1 MGKQLWQRPVFFDR
15 NRVYR
20 VYLGGKLFHDFLGD
34 APEDGFYP
42 EEWVASTVH
51 AMNAVSKGPFEGIS
65 MIEGTDLPFTKLLE
79 EHREDCLGS
88 RKTLGVLVKYL
99 DSAIRLPMQ
108 VHPTRAFSREYFH
121 SPYGKAESWVVL
133 ATRPGRLPLLRAS
146 RARSRGKNLKLR
158 STLP

>member
-88 RKTLGVLVKYL
+88 RKTPSDAGTPHARIFQRILSQPLRQSRVLG
-99 DSAIRLPMQ
+99 
-108 VHPTRAFSREYFH
+108 RACH
-121 SPYGKAESWVVL
+121 A
-133 ATRPGRLPLLRAS
+133 PGRLPLLRLL
-146 RARSRGKNLKLR
+146 ARGHAGRI
-158 STLP
+158 

>member
-51 AMNAVSKGPFEGIS
+51 AMNAVTPSRYNDSWLGKPNQFQKTSVSKS
-65 MIEGTDLPFTKLLE
+65 
-79 EHREDCLGS
+79 
-88 RKTLGVLVKYL
+88 
-99 DSAIRLPMQ
+99 
-108 VHPTRAFSREYFH
+108 
-121 SPYGKAESWVVL
+121 
-133 ATRPGRLPLLRAS
+133 
-146 RARSRGKNLKLR
+146 
-158 STLP
+158 

>member
-1 MGKQLWQRPVFFDR
+1 MDKQLWQRPVFFDR

-65 MIEGTDLPFTKLLE
+65 MIEGTIF
-79 EHREDCLGS
+79 R
-88 RKTLGVLVKYL
+88 
-99 DSAIRLPMQ
+99 
-108 VHPTRAFSREYFH
+108 
-121 SPYGKAESWVVL
+121 
-133 ATRPGRLPLLRAS
+133 
-146 RARSRGKNLKLR
+146 LR
-158 STLP
+158 SSWKSTGKTASAGAVRCGDFAHALKKGDYFFLPACAAGEAIVEGELELLICRGGIEP

>member
-65 MIEGTDLPFTKLLE
+65 MIEGTDEAP
-79 EHREDCLGS
+79 G
-88 RKTLGVLVKYL
+88 
-99 DSAIRLPMQ
+99 
-108 VHPTRAFSREYFH
+108 RA
-121 SPYGKAESWVVL
+121 
-133 ATRPGRLPLLRAS
+133 PGRLPRQAQCAAAILH
-146 RARSRGKNLKLR
+146 
-158 STLP
+158 TP